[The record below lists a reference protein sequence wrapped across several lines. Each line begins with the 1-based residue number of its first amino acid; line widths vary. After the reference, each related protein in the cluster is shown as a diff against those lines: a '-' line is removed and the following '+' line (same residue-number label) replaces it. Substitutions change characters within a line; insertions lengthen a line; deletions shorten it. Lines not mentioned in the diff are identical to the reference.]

1 MSHERNIKLL
11 NDRRIVYKRDPVD
24 DVPTHQTDKYM
35 FFEQGTY
42 ECYTLFASKAKIT
55 TYKSLKWHL
64 LTLWYLNPD
73 LDQDEFMQIAEIISI
88 KEQGFTS
95 FTIHIDLLRKMVYEV
110 SMLDLDEPPK
120 NKLRKVVFKYGC
132 GLTKEQKLSIVG
144 ELIGRSK
151 RIHEDDIYQCM
162 LDLNDLGKKITITQL
177 ALYLECSTRTI
188 HRNMGEQL
196 KREKELLNQQ
206 FRDDTIIGV
215 RSTADDSELYAFVE
229 IPYGKT
235 ATNVTVYGNDA
246 SLAVNVYE
254 SDINA
259 GALTD
264 KTPGAGCVVGDVCD
278 ITDVAYSAT
287 NYLAI
292 KVTTVSYTN
301 DIVYGAVV
309 TIT

>member
-1 MSHERNIKLL
+1 MSHERNLKAL
-11 NDRRIVYKRDPVD
+11 NDRHIVYKRDPIN
-24 DVPTHQTDKYM
+24 DVPTCKTKQYM

-64 LTLWYLNPD
+64 LTLWYLNPN
-73 LDQDEFMQIAEIISI
+73 LDQDKFMEIAEIISI

-120 NKLRKVVFKYGC
+120 NKLRKVIFRYGS

-144 ELIGRSK
+144 ELIGRTK

-188 HRNMGEQL
+188 HRNMGEEL
-196 KREKELLNQQ
+196 KKEKELLNKQ
-206 FRDDTIIGV
+206 
-215 RSTADDSELYAFVE
+215 L
-229 IPYGKT
+229 
-235 ATNVTVYGNDA
+235 
-246 SLAVNVYE
+246 
-254 SDINA
+254 
-259 GALTD
+259 
-264 KTPGAGCVVGDVCD
+264 
-278 ITDVAYSAT
+278 
-287 NYLAI
+287 
-292 KVTTVSYTN
+292 
-301 DIVYGAVV
+301 
-309 TIT
+309 